1 MTTVLELQ
9 DLHQQRKDEYRRQ
22 VGLRDAAHGLV
33 ESLTKSL
40 DLEDNKVACYRKAS
54 AVFQGL
60 SDEETKHFHA
70 DMKTLVTAGLQAVFE
85 EEMTFD
91 IDFKVERNVLT
102 TRFLVG
108 SNVGGTFC
116 KFDILSA
123 KGGGVADVVSFLL
136 QFLMVYYLSD
146 RRKLIIADEPFKNLS
161 RSYKR
166 RFAEFVKMICEK
178 AGMQII
184 MVTHEEEYVDV
195 ADRVYRFSLDGN
207 GFTNVNS
214 VT

>member
-1 MTTVLELQ
+1 MTTVVELQ
-9 DLHQQRKDEYRRQ
+9 DLHRKQSDEYRRQ
-22 VGLRDAAHGLV
+22 VGLRDAAYGLV
-33 ESLTKSL
+33 ESHTKSL
-40 DLEDNKVACYRKAS
+40 DIMNDKVLCYRKAS
-54 AVFQGL
+54 AVFQAL

-85 EEMTFD
+85 EEMTFE
-91 IDFKVERNVLT
+91 IDFKVERNVIST
-102 TRFLVG
+102 KFLVG
-108 SNVGGTFC
+108 SNVGGTYC

-166 RFAEFVKMICEK
+166 RFAEFVKMICDK

-184 MVTHEEEYVDV
+184 MVTHDEEYVDV
-195 ADRVYRFSLDGN
+195 ADRVYRFFLDGN
-207 GFTNVNS
+207 GFTHVNS